1 MAATPGASPHATTG
15 SKSGLAIASMVLGI
29 LAIPFILLW
38 PIAVILALVGLTLGV
53 IARGAGAGGQAT
65 AGIVCSVIA
74 LIGVVALLVA
84 AGLSA

>member
-1 MAATPGASPHATTG
+1 MAATPSASPHASTG
-15 SKSGLAIASMVLGI
+15 SKSGMAIASMVLGI

-38 PIAVILALVGLTLGV
+38 PIAVVLAVIGLTLGV
-53 IARGAGAGGQAT
+53 IARGAGARGQAT

-84 AGLSA
+84 AGMSS

>member
-1 MAATPGASPHATTG
+1 M
-15 SKSGLAIASMVLGI
+15 AIASMVLGI

-38 PIAVILALVGLTLGV
+38 PIAVVLALIGLTLGV

-84 AGLSA
+84 AGMSA